1 MLSPWEPECHLQD
14 MSVRRGPNNIASPLL
29 LFCIWILGVPG
40 FFRDCSLS
48 FLTGPSKFRL
58 AVVITAEYSVFF
70 YGIHIFL
77 LLVYSSKLVNSLL
90 VVIQSNQLRIYQV
103 VHFNDW
109 NQ

>member
-70 YGIHIFL
+70 LRNPHLSFTGLFFEIGKFL
-77 LLVYSSKLVNSLL
+77 TSSYSK
-90 VVIQSNQLRIYQV
+90 QSVENIPGRS
-103 VHFNDW
+103 F
-109 NQ
+109 